1 MLNLWYN
8 KSGIFHC
15 WPNMPLTL
23 VTNLQPVDTLGKMWL
38 IGVNDTGGQ
47 FTASQVD
54 ISGEP
59 CTVDIFMNCQ
69 LKIQNGTNKIIRGPR
84 ATVLSQPSSF
94 RPHWLQQQ
102 EASHGDKGLIIP
114 TCNEAIIKMFNL
126 GPQDQGDPNGPKWRV
141 YITQDGK
148 RIMLQ
153 KRFLNRT
160 IV

>member
-1 MLNLWYN
+1 
-8 KSGIFHC
+8 
-15 WPNMPLTL
+15 
-23 VTNLQPVDTLGKMWL
+23 
-38 IGVNDTGGQ
+38 
-47 FTASQVD
+47 
-54 ISGEP
+54 
-59 CTVDIFMNCQ
+59 MNCQ

-84 ATVLSQPSSF
+84 AIVLSQPSSF

-102 EASHGDKGLIIP
+102 ETSHRDKGLIIP

-153 KRFLNRT
+153 KRFLNHT
-160 IV
+160 IVKQHWTVGTFSYLDTVFNLLPIFR